1 MTGTIEFFNHKRG
14 FGFINPLVGV
24 GKDCEQVFAH
34 LSSFVYKLGEDTQ
47 PLPQGSEVTF
57 ELVRRETGGFRQLAS
72 SRWCWAGTRC
82 GDVNGYATPLSK
94 PGRRCVP

>member
-14 FGFINPLVGV
+14 FGFIKPLVGV

-57 ELVRRETGGFRQLAS
+57 ELVRRSDGRLQAARVRPVVLGGDSL
-72 SRWCWAGTRC
+72 
-82 GDVNGYATPLSK
+82 
-94 PGRRCVP
+94 RRR